1 MVYSFDTTAEQEDA
15 ITFKR
20 LEVNKTL
27 ARPFETNAAYVAFF
41 VATEVMAPTVADYV
55 ETKLKRLA
63 DAYRTT
69 TETERR
75 AIEVVAKV

>member
-1 MVYSFDTTAEQEDA
+1 MVYSFDTTVEQEDA

-20 LEVNKTL
+20 LQLNTTL
-27 ARPFETNAAYVAFF
+27 ERPFTTNAAYVAFF
-41 VATEVMAPTVADYV
+41 VGEKIMAPTVAEFV
-55 ETKLKRLA
+55 EYKLKRLA

-69 TETERR
+69 TETERK